1 MDTRRVFTL
10 LTIITVVFI
19 IGTLGFVVIEGWSFF
34 DALYM
39 TIITLTT
46 IGFGEVHA
54 LTYGGKVFTIFLIFM
69 GLGVVTFSISSL
81 MNYML
86 NFDLKKH
93 RRDKMQK
100 KIEDMKNHTIV
111 CGFGRMGQIV
121 CKQLAKNH
129 TKFIVIDNNPEM
141 ILKLEKTDYLW
152 IEGDASHDESLEA
165 AGISRAKVLV
175 SLIDD
180 DSDALYISLVG
191 RAASKDMYIIC
202 RANDE
207 KAKTRILKAGANK
220 VVLPTHMT
228 ALRVSE
234 SVLNPAVEDFLDI
247 DSEANSEETRV
258 QLADLYVS
266 KDSDMINATLNEKGK
281 EMQDLIVVG
290 VRKPDKSFIFKPP
303 ADYVFCEG
311 DCLITMGSVE
321 SYCKAKERLKLET
334 SSLSE

>member
-1 MDTRRVFTL
+1 MEFRKVL
-10 LTIITVVFI
+10 YILAVALTAFV
-19 IGTLGFVVIEGWSFF
+19 IGTLGFVVIEDWPFF

-54 LTYGGKVFTIFLIFM
+54 LSYEGKIFTIFLIFM
-69 GLGVVTFSISSL
+69 GLGIVTFSISTL

-93 RRDKMQK
+93 KRDKMQK
-100 KIEDMKNHTIV
+100 RIDELKKHTVV
-111 CGFGRMGQIV
+111 CGFGRMGEIV
-121 CKQLAKNH
+121 CKQLAANNS
-129 TKFIVIDNNPEM
+129 KFVVIENNQDM
-141 ILKLEKTDYLW
+141 IQKLEKSDYLW
-152 IEGDASHDESLEA
+152 IDGDAAHEETLETA
-165 AGISRAKVLV
+165 RLDHAKVLV

-180 DSDALYISLVG
+180 DANALYISLVG
-191 RAASKDMYIIC
+191 RSTSNELYIIC

-207 KAKTRILKAGANK
+207 LAKKRILKAGANK
-220 VVLPTHMT
+220 VVLPTHMS

-234 SVLNPAVEDFLDI
+234 SVLNPAVEDFLDLG
-247 DSEANSEETRV
+247 SGSTEASRV

-266 KDSDMINATLNEKGK
+266 KSSLLINSTLNDKGK
-281 EMQDLIVVG
+281 DMQDLIIVG

-311 DCLITMGSVE
+311 DCLISMGSNE
-321 SYCKAKERLKLET
+321 SYRKAKDILKLDN
-334 SSLSE
+334 SIHLS